1 MSSSE
6 WYRKTI
12 GASKCR
18 ERQRRVIFFRVLRRI
33 AEHNALSSLSQSI
46 IRDDLPSYL
55 TKSRGKPGNI
65 RTYQELRQLSLLIN
79 TGQTQHFN
87 STLHN
92 AGFQRSPW
100 PVPPMPLPISPTD

>member
-1 MSSSE
+1 MPSPE

-18 ERQRRVIFFRVLRRI
+18 ERQRRAIFSRVLRRR

-55 TKSRGKPGNI
+55 TKGRGKPGNI
-65 RTYQELRQLSLLIN
+65 RIYQELRQLSLLIN
-79 TGQTQHFN
+79 TGQTQNFN
-87 STLHN
+87 STLHWIP
-92 AGFQRSPW
+92 AII
-100 PVPPMPLPISPTD
+100 MACPTHAFAHKPH